1 MTTATRT
8 LDSRWRAPEIVGI
21 ERDPEKPSFKSDIYA
36 LGGVMFFIISGNV
49 PWKEKNSVQICIA
62 LSHKVEHPRPD
73 KILDDHWASIQKC
86 WSWDPENR
94 PDAAEVIECITPKN
108 IIIFGERGAG
118 KSSVINLLAG
128 RQVAET
134 SSGQNS
140 PTLHYDAY
148 GVTIDNV
155 PYRVYDTTGFDDYRT
170 NPSGFLYAITNA
182 HKLAKELREK
192 GGVCLLL
199 YCIKGDRIPPTFITN
214 YRLLYEFLFEEKVP
228 VALIATHLEGEDN
241 MDDWYSRN
249 KGWFECQAVKEKYEM
264 SRTKVG
270 KLISC
275 QAQHWNRGDW
285 SHATVVEEDDP
296 STGQASK
303 ADVLGV
309 LTKRC
314 GLGESLTKVVI
325 RNLYPNMAQSTIR
338 TIPPEIAESTILP
351 PELAARTKHDT
362 TLTSSDATRLPNYS
376 PSRHKTIVL
385 FGETGSGK
393 SSLINLMADEE
404 LACTSP
410 GMQWQEYAI
419 HFGGDSYKVFDT
431 VELEEPQLGIKEYL
445 ESVENAYIL
454 IKELDKRGG
463 IDLLIFCVHA
473 GRVTATMQSNYRLFH
488 EFLCEKKVPIVLAV
502 TNLEREKRMEDWWE
516 RNHSS
521 FEKHQIQLA
530 GHACIPTTNRLDGR
544 HRALYEESRIT
555 IRNLVQKSTADEQK
569 QAWIGG
575 DNLFTS
581 LLRKQKEFLTGGPN
595 VRKKDLVPYLTKRCG
610 ISPDAARQ
618 LAKMIRQDVG

>member
-1 MTTATRT
+1 
-8 LDSRWRAPEIVGI
+8 
-21 ERDPEKPSFKSDIYA
+21 
-36 LGGVMFFIISGNV
+36 
-49 PWKEKNSVQICIA
+49 
-62 LSHKVEHPRPD
+62 
-73 KILDDHWASIQKC
+73 
-86 WSWDPENR
+86 
-94 PDAAEVIECITPKN
+94 
-108 IIIFGERGAG
+108 
-118 KSSVINLLAG
+118 LLAG

-134 SSGQNS
+134 SSGHSS

-148 GVTIDNV
+148 GVTIDDV
-155 PYRVYDTTGFDDYRT
+155 PYRVYDTIGFDDYCT

-182 HKLAKELREK
+182 HKLAKELCEK
-192 GGVCLLL
+192 GGVWLLL
-199 YCIKGDRIPPTFITN
+199 YCIKGDRIPSTFITN
-214 YRLLYEFLFEEKVP
+214 YRLLYEFLFGEKVP

-241 MDDWYSRN
+241 MDDWHARN
-249 KGWFECQAVKEKYEM
+249 KGWFEGQTVKYVDHVCITTADNPDPKCREKYEM
-264 SRTKVG
+264 SRTEVG
-270 KLISC
+270 KLISR

-285 SHATVVEEDDP
+285 SHARVIDADNP
-296 STGQASK
+296 STGQASE
-303 ADVLGV
+303 ADVLGI

-314 GLGESLTKVVI
+314 GLGESLAKV
-325 RNLYPNMAQSTIR
+325 
-338 TIPPEIAESTILP
+338 
-351 PELAARTKHDT
+351 D
-362 TLTSSDATRLPNYS
+362 
-376 PSRHKTIVL
+376 RHKTIVL

-410 GMQWQEYAI
+410 GMQWQEYTI

-516 RNHSS
+516 RNQSL
-521 FEKHQIQLA
+521 FEKYQIQLA
-530 GHACIPTTNRLDGR
+530 GHACITTANRLDSR